1 MSTLLTVAAKA
12 RRNDRTTEI
21 DRLSTDDVLQ
31 LIHQEDVAAHDA
43 VAHCL
48 PDVARVVENAVA
60 ALSRGGRLVIIGAG
74 ISGELAQQA
83 IDDFAPDRQSQVC
96 CIAVNETKAGDYDGG
111 IGALQAIHF
120 NHNDVL
126 LALTLSG
133 KTPWVWGALRQAN
146 ETGAMVAVL
155 TADAQNEAASL
166 GDIVIAP
173 PTGAEVVAG
182 YGNPKA
188 RRAQQSILTM
198 LTTTLAIRSGRVYS
212 NLRVDI
218 PATEGKWQERQIAIV
233 MAACDCSRKEA
244 KAALAGCNQQCK
256 TAILMLLSG
265 MDAWDASEA
274 LLRNNGHLRLALKE
288 AVKS

>member
-31 LIHQEDVAAHDA
+31 LIHQEDVAAHNA

-48 PDVARVVENAVA
+48 PDVARVVEHAVA
-60 ALSRGGRLVIIGAG
+60 ALSRGGRVVIIGAG
-74 ISGELAQQA
+74 ASGELAQQA
-83 IDDFAPDRQSQVC
+83 INDFAPDSQTQVR
-96 CIAVNETKAGDYDGG
+96 CIAVNDTHADDYDGG
-111 IGALQAIHF
+111 IGALQAINF

-155 TADAQNEAASL
+155 TSDQHSEAASL

-188 RRAQQSILTM
+188 RRAQQTILTM

-218 PATEGKWQERQIAIV
+218 PATENKWQERQIAIV
-233 MAACDCSRKEA
+233 MAASDCLRKEA
-244 KAALAGCNQQCK
+244 KAALASCNQQCK

-274 LLRNNGHLRLALKE
+274 LQRNNGHLRLALKE
-288 AVKS
+288 KRG

>member
-48 PDVARVVENAVA
+48 PDVARVVEHAVA
-60 ALSRGGRLVIIGAG
+60 ALSRGGRVVIIGVGA
-74 ISGELAQQA
+74 SGELAQQA
-83 IDDFAPDRQSQVC
+83 IYDFAPDSQAQVR
-96 CIAVNETKAGDYDGG
+96 CIAVNDAQADDYDGG
-111 IGALQAIHF
+111 IGALQAINF
-120 NHNDVL
+120 NHDDFL

-146 ETGAMVAVL
+146 ETGALVAVL
-155 TADAQNEAASL
+155 TSDQQSEAASL

-182 YGNPKA
+182 YGHPKA

-218 PATEGKWQERQIAIV
+218 PATKSKWQERQIAIV

-244 KAALAGCNQQCK
+244 KAALASCNQQCK
-256 TAILMLLSG
+256 TAILMLLTG

-274 LLRNNGHLRLALKE
+274 LQRNNGHLRLALKE
-288 AVKS
+288 KRG

>member
-74 ISGELAQQA
+74 ASGELAQQA
-83 IDDFAPDRQSQVC
+83 IHDFAPDSQSQVR
-96 CIAVNETKAGDYDGG
+96 CIAVNDAQAGDYDGG

-120 NHNDVL
+120 THNDVL

-166 GDIVIAP
+166 GDIAIAP

-182 YGNPKA
+182 YNNPKA

-244 KAALAGCNQQCK
+244 KTALASCNQQCK

-274 LLRNNGHLRLALKE
+274 LQRNNGHLRLALKE
-288 AVKS
+288 RMA

>member
-12 RRNDRTTEI
+12 RRNDRTMEI

-31 LIHQEDVAAHDA
+31 LIHQDDVAAHDA

-60 ALSRGGRLVIIGAG
+60 ALSRGGRVVIIGAG
-74 ISGELAQQA
+74 ASGELAQQA
-83 IDDFAPDRQSQVC
+83 IYDFAPDNQSQVR
-96 CIAVNETKAGDYDGG
+96 CIAVNNAQAGDYDGG
-111 IGALQAIHF
+111 IGALQTINF
-120 NHNDVL
+120 DHNDVL

-155 TADAQNEAASL
+155 TADAQSEAASL

-173 PTGAEVVAG
+173 ATGAEVVAG

-244 KAALAGCNQQCK
+244 KTALTSCNQQCK

-265 MDAWDASEA
+265 MDAWEASEA
-274 LLRNNGHLRLALKE
+274 LQRNNGHLRLALKE
-288 AVKS
+288 KMV

>member
-1 MSTLLTVAAKA
+1 MMSTLLTVAAKA

-31 LIHQEDVAAHDA
+31 LIHQEDIAAHDA

-48 PDVARVVENAVA
+48 PDVARVVEHAVA
-60 ALSRGGRLVIIGAG
+60 ALSRGGRVVIIGAG
-74 ISGELAQQA
+74 ASGELAQQA
-83 IDDFAPDRQSQVC
+83 ISDFSPDSQAQVR
-96 CIAVNETKAGDYDGG
+96 CIAVNDTHADDYDGG
-111 IGALQAIHF
+111 IGALQAIDF

-133 KTPWVWGALRQAN
+133 KTPWVWGALRQAKYWRN
-146 ETGAMVAVL
+146 GGGIDCRSTKRSGKP
-155 TADAQNEAASL
+155 

-182 YGNPKA
+182 YGHPKA

-218 PATEGKWQERQIAIV
+218 PATENKWQERQIAIV

-244 KAALAGCNQQCK
+244 KAALASCNQQCK
-256 TAILMLLSG
+256 TAILMLLSRHG
-265 MDAWDASEA
+265 GVGCERSVTA
-274 LLRNNGHLRLALKE
+274 
-288 AVKS
+288 